1 MDTERL
7 TKKALENLRRNESFR
22 SKENRWAKLNEGE
35 VFEYNPAEMIQIKRR
50 GEVNA

>member
-22 SKENRWAKLNEGE
+22 SKESRWAKLNEEE
-35 VFEYNPAEMIQIKRR
+35 VFEFNPEEPIQIKRKD
-50 GEVNA
+50 EVNA